1 MTGFLANLDDLPG
14 GHARSK
20 RLEGRSILVTG
31 AAQGMGK
38 AIAVRAAREGAVSV
52 TLADIKEAEGQ
63 AAAREVEAEGAR
75 SLFVATD
82 LRSVAGIET
91 MVAAAAEFGGGLDVL
106 VNNAGITD
114 DGLTGEPQT
123 LESLTEAQWDAIMD
137 INVKAIWRAA
147 CAAVP
152 WLKKSE
158 KQPAIVNAASV
169 ASTFAYPGIPAYS
182 VAKGAVKLL
191 TQIMAADFAPYGIR
205 CNAYAPGAI
214 STPMLMHSID
224 TATDREEAI
233 KLTSGPHLIKRLG
246 EPGEAAALVCF
257 LASGEASFMTGATVL
272 VDGGTSAWRGNG

>member
-1 MTGFLANLDDLPG
+1 M
-14 GHARSK
+14 K
-20 RLEGRSILVTG
+20 RLEGGSILVTG

-38 AIAVRAAREGAVSV
+38 AIALRAAREGAASV
-52 TLADIKEAEGQ
+52 TLADIKQTEGQ

-82 LRSVAGIET
+82 LRSGAEIAA

-106 VNNAGITD
+106 INNAGITD
-114 DGLTGEPQT
+114 DGLTGGPQT
-123 LESLTEAQWDAIMD
+123 LDSLTEDQWDEMMD
-137 INVKAIWRAA
+137 INLKAMWRAVR
-147 CAAVP
+147 AAVP
-152 WLKKSE
+152 WLRKSDR
-158 KQPAIVNAASV
+158 QPAIVNAASV

-191 TQIMAADFAPYGIR
+191 TQIMAADYAPYGIR

-224 TATDREEAI
+224 TAPDREEAI

-246 EPGEAAALVCF
+246 DPDEAAALACF